1 MSDELLNLPPLD
13 ASVLEAKP
21 PKDRL
26 FKGGLNMVKTNE
38 GVFVN
43 ENTKVFGM
51 KAGDFYRLS
60 PAGQREA
67 RNQLMEKNAT
77 EFGQRYGMYGL
88 GSITRAINAISA
100 PAFDENFVT
109 GPINAV
115 SKFTNSVGDWI
126 QGKEIDESDAWLISE
141 DTVKRLNPGRYSNAG
156 FQEEDTSADIAG
168 APVGRLVGAEAAG
181 FIATGGI
188 GSAGGALLRRIPQA
202 VTATNRLRQIA
213 QNSRRIKDVA
223 VAARNGERIGRYG
236 PRVQTVVGAANV
248 LREGLTS
255 TAAATVFMDPL
266 LDKNASN
273 SLDGAVVDF
282 SNTDGVPFLRQAAE
296 GEQGIELLGRVD
308 EDDNY
313 LEAWRKTVVVDGLL
327 APFTILG
334 GAGMVKP
341 VRRFLFDQ
349 NVPQFM
355 EAIADVE
362 LAPYNAAVRSAA
374 NAPTTGLGIT
384 MDLPNRSAP
393 SVEPAVPTDPLDEF
407 AKARP
412 GDLPS
417 PGRAESIDSYMFG
430 KAANPWDSAIDRTTS
445 AQLQNTQIAS
455 QRSRLV
461 EMGLIVESG
470 DGQYALRLDVD
481 TDAPPLERFDV
492 PAEFESGASSPVRP
506 GPFQNELPTETVIG
520 GPDFE
525 LTPRVKASTVADRQG
540 LQVQRDGVQ
549 DGADVGP
556 YQQQDIE
563 AEVQKIDQEERKLIE
578 KAQRQSGVEQTQ
590 IDFDT
595 RPELSTFLAELDE
608 LDDVQIR
615 QILRNVDSKE
625 KLAARQFSLNEM
637 QSSVDQVQ
645 LQIQEVIGRM
655 QLEDGNKKKLSSTG
669 GKRKLNPLTKQL
681 QELQERL
688 EVFNNEPDGSFLV
701 GDQLDLAMDQQA
713 VREGLP
719 NAEIEMPPFFDMEWD
734 EAAGMY
740 RSTVPS
746 PTPSRSGYA
755 SVDAY
760 REALQKFP
768 RDLLRKMNAPQ
779 EVSGDG
785 RIAAILKARTGRRV
799 WSAKKEDI
807 INAMIEFAQK
817 QGKFLEPVGEQLELE
832 MQRSLTLNRLRQTVD
847 VDGETIVDLIPP
859 EFPGGRGIDAAQRE
873 DFKRRIL
880 QAAIDN
886 GEVQPDITLIPEL
899 PKTEFNQTTF
909 IDTLFTDE
917 NGQLPLLYA
926 TDQLPT
932 YKAGGKSP
940 EALIEEMRSRYDWAE
955 LDNVM
960 QSASRRD
967 YWTNKIYDQL
977 TPEQERQMAILD
989 DNFWNPPVVEYVEP
1003 EVVTPAGFN
1012 VPAKGDTPS
1021 VPGPLQVA
1029 IPSEVVT
1036 PLTPTGAS
1044 YYAMPIP
1051 GGGDLRDIPRG
1062 IRKTFRW
1069 KAQGLVP
1076 EAVAEKVDA
1085 VKAVTK
1091 PKPKRGKK
1099 TKTNPPTTAKEALD
1113 QAPISKSDK
1122 DLLDNI
1128 EAERKRLI
1136 ARQERNA
1143 KLANE
1148 ASC

>member
-21 PKDRL
+21 PGQARKDRL
-26 FKGGLNMVKTNE
+26 FKGGPGMVKTNE
-38 GVFVN
+38 GVFID
-43 ENTKVFGM
+43 EKTKVFGM
-51 KAGDFYRLS
+51 NAGDFYRLS

-67 RNQLMEKNAT
+67 KNQLSEKNASNIK
-77 EFGQRYGMYGL
+77 FGFGL
-88 GSITRAINAISA
+88 GTLTRAVNAISS
-100 PAFDENFVT
+100 PAFDENLIT

-126 QGKEIDESDAWLISE
+126 QRKEIDDSDAWLIPE
-141 DTVKRLNPGRYSNAG
+141 DAVKRLNPGRYSNAG
-156 FQEEDTSADIAG
+156 FQEEDTTADIAG
-168 APVGRLVGAEAAG
+168 APIGRLVGAEALG
-181 FIATGGI
+181 IVATGGA
-188 GSAGGALLRRIPQA
+188 GSVLRRIPQA

-213 QNSRRIKDVA
+213 GNSRRIRNIA
-223 VAARNGERIGRYG
+223 VAARNGERLGRYG
-236 PRVQTVVGAANV
+236 PRVQTIVGAGNV

-273 SLDGAVVDF
+273 SLDGSVVDF

-296 GEQGIELLGRVD
+296 GEQGIELPGRVD

-327 APFTILG
+327 APFALLG
-334 GAGMVKP
+334 AAGAVKP
-341 VRRFLFDQ
+341 VRRFVFDQ

-374 NAPTTGLGIT
+374 NAPTKGLGIT
-384 MDLPNRSAP
+384 MDLPNRPAP
-393 SVEPAVPTDPLDEF
+393 NVGPAVSTDPLDEF
-407 AKARP
+407 AKVQP

-430 KAANPWDSAIDRTTS
+430 QAANPWDSAIDRTTS
-445 AQLQNTQIAS
+445 AQLQNTQVAS

-461 EMGLIVESG
+461 QMGLIVESG

-492 PAEFESGASSPVRP
+492 QPEASEPIRNGLSADEEPV
-506 GPFQNELPTETVIG
+506 ETAIG
-520 GPDFE
+520 GPNFDF
-525 LTPRVKASTVADRQG
+525 
-540 LQVQRDGVQ
+540 
-549 DGADVGP
+549 
-556 YQQQDIE
+556 
-563 AEVQKIDQEERKLIE
+563 
-578 KAQRQSGVEQTQ
+578 RQSDLQQE
-590 IDFDT
+590 IDFDIPDT
-595 RPELSTFLAELDE
+595 RPELSTYLAELDE
-608 LDDVQIR
+608 LSDSQLR
-615 QILRNVDSKE
+615 EILPKVSKQDR
-625 KLAARQFSLNEM
+625 LAANQA
-637 QSSVDQVQ
+637 
-645 LQIQEVIGRM
+645 
-655 QLEDGNKKKLSSTG
+655 
-669 GKRKLNPLTKQL
+669 
-681 QELQERL
+681 ELQKIEARVAAVQQNIEDINQRVALPEGTKRRL
-688 EVFNNEPDGSFLV
+688 TSQGAKRILNRANKELEELAIRSKALQDQPVENLLV
-701 GDQLDLAMDQQA
+701 GDQLDIAFGPRQMDLDLA
-713 VREGLP
+713 VPETVLP
-719 NAEIEMPPFFDMEWD
+719 DFQDMVWD
-734 EAAGMY
+734 EGAGRY
-740 RSTVPS
+740 RNANFMANANRPDSV
-746 PTPSRSGYA
+746 GYA
-755 SVDAY
+755 SVEDY
-760 REALQKFP
+760 RNALNEFP
-768 RDLLRKMNAPQ
+768 RDLLRSITAPK
-779 EVSGDG
+779 EISGDG
-785 RIAAILKARTGRRV
+785 GITAAIVKARTGRRV
-799 WSAKKEDI
+799 WSAKKSDVI
-807 INAMIEFAQK
+807 DGLIELA
-817 QGKFLEPVGEQLELE
+817 
-832 MQRSLTLNRLRQTVD
+832 QRSGKYLPRFDQIEMPEVFRSWAGGDIQIPADLSTGPLKTIDDVVDGQTIQTVVPD
-847 VDGETIVDLIPP
+847 VP
-859 EFPGGRGIDAAQRE
+859 FPGGRGMDEATRE
-873 DFKRRIL
+873 GFKQRIL

-886 GEVQPDITLIPEL
+886 GEVQPDITRIPEL

-909 IDTLFTDE
+909 IDTLLADE

-940 EALIEEMRSRYDWAE
+940 EALIEEIRSRYDWAE
-955 LDNVM
+955 MDNVM

-977 TPEQERQMAILD
+977 TPEQEKQMAILD

-1003 EVVTPAGFN
+1003 EVITPAGFN
-1012 VPAKGDTPS
+1012 VPAKGDTPT
-1021 VPGPLQVA
+1021 
-1029 IPSEVVT
+1029 IPSPTEVVT

-1051 GGGDLRDIPRG
+1051 GGGDLRDIPQS

-1099 TKTNPPTTAKEALD
+1099 AKANPATTPKEALD
-1113 QAPISKSDK
+1113 QAPLSKSEK

>member
-21 PKDRL
+21 PGQGEKDRL
-26 FKGGLNMVKTNE
+26 FKGGPGMVKTNE

-67 RNQLMEKNAT
+67 RNQLMERNAT

-88 GSITRAINAISA
+88 GSITKAINAISS
-100 PAFDENFVT
+100 PAFDEGLVT
-109 GPINAV
+109 GPVNAV

-126 QGKEIDESDAWLISE
+126 QGKEIDDSDAWLISE

-156 FQEEDTSADIAG
+156 FQEEDTSADVAG
-168 APVGRLVGAEAAG
+168 APVGRLVGAEVAG
-181 FIATGGI
+181 FIGTGGV
-188 GSAGGALLRRIPQA
+188 SSVGGALLRRIPQA

-213 QNSRRIKDVA
+213 QNSRRIKDLS

-327 APFTILG
+327 APFAILG

-393 SVEPAVPTDPLDEF
+393 NVGPAVPTDPLDEF

-461 EMGLIVESG
+461 QMGLIVESG

-481 TDAPPLERFDV
+481 TDAPPLERFEIQPEGQSDSIRNGLSV
-492 PAEFESGASSPVRP
+492 DEEPV
-506 GPFQNELPTETVIG
+506 ETAIG
-520 GPDFE
+520 GPNFDF
-525 LTPRVKASTVADRQG
+525 
-540 LQVQRDGVQ
+540 
-549 DGADVGP
+549 
-556 YQQQDIE
+556 
-563 AEVQKIDQEERKLIE
+563 
-578 KAQRQSGVEQTQ
+578 RQSDVQQE
-590 IDFDT
+590 IDFDVPDT
-595 RPELSTFLAELDE
+595 RPELSTYLAELDE
-608 LDDVQIR
+608 LSDSQLR
-615 QILRNVDSKE
+615 EILPKVSKQDR
-625 KLAARQFSLNEM
+625 LAANQAELQKIETR
-637 QSSVDQVQ
+637 VAAVQ
-645 LQIQEVIGRM
+645 QQI
-655 QLEDGNKKKLSSTG
+655 EDINQRVALPEGNKKKLTPKG
-669 GKRKLNPLTKQL
+669 AKRILNKANQQL
-681 QELQERL
+681 EELAIRSKALQDQPAETL
-688 EVFNNEPDGSFLV
+688 LV
-701 GDQLDLAMDQQA
+701 GDQLDIAFGPRQMDLDLATPDI
-713 VREGLP
+713 ELP
-719 NAEIEMPPFFDMEWD
+719 DFQDMVWD
-734 EAAGMY
+734 EGAGRY
-740 RSTVPS
+740 RNASFMANANRADDV
-746 PTPSRSGYA
+746 GYA
-755 SVDAY
+755 SVEDY
-760 REALQKFP
+760 RNALNGFP
-768 RDLLRKMNAPQ
+768 RDLLRSITAPK
-779 EVSGDG
+779 EISGDG
-785 RIAAILKARTGRRV
+785 GITAAIIKARTGRRV
-799 WSAKKEDI
+799 WSAKKSDI
-807 INAMIEFAQK
+807 ID
-817 QGKFLEPVGEQLELE
+817 GLVELA
-832 MQRSLTLNRLRQTVD
+832 QRSGKYLPRFDQIEMPEVFSSWAGGDIQIPADLSTGPLRTIDD
-847 VDGETIVDLIPP
+847 VVNGETIQTVVPDVP
-859 EFPGGRGIDAAQRE
+859 FPGGRGMDEATRE
-873 DFKRRIL
+873 GLKQRIL

-909 IDTLFTDE
+909 IDTLLADE
-917 NGQLPLLYA
+917 NVQLPLLYA

-955 LDNVM
+955 MDNVM

-1051 GGGDLRDIPRG
+1051 GGGDLRDIPQG